1 MTKLSLKNLL
11 FTILGIAILLLGWII
26 ISSCISNNSM
36 IFPNPIETIK
46 ETAVLLGKSYTYI
59 CIWGSFFRTAV
70 GFIASFVL
78 ALILG
83 VIAGNFPY
91 IKRIFSPFF
100 SVLKSIPTAS
110 LVFLFLV
117 LVGAKNAPILM
128 VQLICL
134 PIIYEAV
141 VRGFEN
147 LDKSMKDA
155 SEVDGASLIQKIFR
169 IYLPN
174 ITPYI
179 FVGIVSSF
187 SLSFKIEIMSEVISG
202 NTNAGIG
209 SIISSCQKSDPTNMV
224 PIFAYSLIAII
235 IVAIFSL
242 ALYFI
247 EKKIIKTQNI

>member
-1 MTKLSLKNLL
+1 MKSSLKNFA
-11 FTILGIAILLLGWII
+11 FTTLGIIILLIGWII
-26 ISSCISNNSM
+26 ISSCVSNNSM
-36 IFPNPIETIK
+36 IFPDPLTTIK
-46 ETAVLLGKSYTYI
+46 ETFRLLGKSYTYK
-59 CIWGSFFRTAV
+59 CIWQSFLKTIT
-70 GFIASFVL
+70 GFLMSFIL

-83 VIAGNFPY
+83 IIAGNLPFF
-91 IKRIFSPFF
+91 KRIFSPFF

-147 LDKSMKDA
+147 IDGSMKDA
-155 SEVDGASLIQKIFR
+155 TLVDGASLIRRVIRIF
-169 IYLPN
+169 IPN

-179 FVGIVSSF
+179 FVGVVSSF
-187 SLSFKIEIMSEVISG
+187 SLSFKIEIMAEVISG
-202 NTNAGIG
+202 STNEGLG
-209 SIISSCQKSDPTNMV
+209 SIISACQKSDPTNMV
-224 PIFAYSLIAII
+224 PIFSYSLIAII

-242 ALYFI
+242 ILFFI
-247 EKKIIKTQNI
+247 EKRIIKFQNN

>member
-1 MTKLSLKNLL
+1 MKSSLKNFLY
-11 FTILGIAILLLGWII
+11 TTLGIIIILIGWII

-36 IFPNPIETIK
+36 IFPDFIVTGKETIR
-46 ETAVLLGKSYTYI
+46 LLGRSYTYK
-59 CIWGSFFRTAV
+59 CIWKSVLRTV
-70 GFIASFVL
+70 IGFAFSFVI

-83 VIAGNFPY
+83 IIAGNVPA
-91 IKRIFSPFF
+91 IKRVFSPFF
-100 SVLKSIPTAS
+100 SVLKTIPTAS

-128 VQLICL
+128 VMLICL
-134 PIIYEAV
+134 PILYEAI

-147 LDKSMKDA
+147 IDTSIKDA
-155 SEVDGASLIQKIFR
+155 CDVDGVPFARKLFNV
-169 IYLPN
+169 YLPV

-202 NTNAGIG
+202 TTSEGLG
-209 SIISSCQKSDPTNMV
+209 SIISACQKSDPTNMV

-242 ALYFI
+242 LLFFI
-247 EKKIIKTQNI
+247 EKKIKKTQNM